1 MLPVVG
7 RQWCYS
13 DRGDYGD
20 HITDKYRNTM
30 NMKRKIALT
39 LGSALVFFTT
49 KLHAQEQ
56 PWNFGVKGGVSMSWL
71 RGFDELLP
79 ANVGRGDLVHKG
91 SPSIF
96 IAGGFTAEYVLHRNV
111 GIGLEVL
118 YTRLGSTLKTVEQN
132 NGGGANDKPV
142 KLSILSQNLVVP
154 VMVKLFPMGY
164 DPDAGILAIDLGAQA
179 VFPISVSVKRSSNVM
194 DKMEPI
200 QDSNGNGFSKSDQMK
215 SMYIDALAGLSYEFP
230 GLGVTVEGRYHL
242 GITKILKDS
251 EEAKDY
257 RERGMGLNKDKNIRS
272 HYATL
277 SVGYNFARLLMN

>member
-1 MLPVVG
+1 MVLFG
-7 RQWCYS
+7 QGGY
-13 DRGDYGD
+13 DD

-56 PWNFGVKGGVSMSWL
+56 PWDFGVKGGVSMSWL

-79 ANVGRGDLVHKG
+79 AKSGGVDVVHKG

-96 IAGGFTAEYVLHRNV
+96 VAGGFTAGYVLHRNV

-132 NGGGANDKPV
+132 NGGGANDKPI

-179 VFPISVSVKRSSNVM
+179 VFPISVSVKSNRGTTGNIK

-257 RERGMGLNKDKNIRS
+257 REHSMALNKDKNIRS

-277 SVGYNFARLLMN
+277 SVGYNFARLLMS